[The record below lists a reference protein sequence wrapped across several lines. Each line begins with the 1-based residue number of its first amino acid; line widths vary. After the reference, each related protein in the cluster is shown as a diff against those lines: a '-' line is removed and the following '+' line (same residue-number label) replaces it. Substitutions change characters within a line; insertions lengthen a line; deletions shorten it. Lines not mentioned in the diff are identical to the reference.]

1 MLLELFYLTTVIIVI
16 SSIGILISITQNR
29 RKGIFFFCG
38 VLTVAAIVSYIG
50 FYLTL
55 FKLSLKN

>member
-1 MLLELFYLTTVIIVI
+1 MLLELFYLTTVMIVI

-29 RKGIFFFCG
+29 RKGMFFFCG

-50 FYLTL
+50 FYRS
-55 FKLSLKN
+55 FSRIF